1 MSLLR
6 NQRGFTFT
14 EIMIAVSIM
23 ALGFLAMAQMQYLS
37 LRQKQKAEQG
47 TVATNIVQFI
57 ADRDM
62 EEVKRAHLLNS
73 LAYMEAQSQKAGLE
87 AHLQHCS
94 SSNDDGI
101 CSACPCNPLALIT
114 PSPFEPASTTCAVI
128 NVHDFDPKNVEFEAD
143 KSDCT
148 GSSEE
153 SLVVVKRVTSQT
165 DNGLPPITT
174 LNVTYGVKT
183 KKQFEESAY
192 TSVTLKDTLA
202 TQNISFTAHR
212 DDWSQYM
219 PGWNNVMVPHVP

>member
-47 TVATNIVQFI
+47 TIATNIVQFI
-57 ADRDM
+57 ADRDI

-73 LAYMEAQSQKAGLE
+73 IAYMEALSQKAGLE
-87 AHLQHCS
+87 AHLQYCS
-94 SSNDDGI
+94 SSNEDGM
-101 CSACPCNPLALIT
+101 CGSCPCNPLAMIT
-114 PSPFEPASTTCAVI
+114 PSPFVDVSTTCAVI
-128 NVHDFDPKNVEFEAD
+128 SIHDFDPNNVEFETD

-153 SLVVVKRVTSQT
+153 SLVIVKQVTSQT
-165 DNGLPPITT
+165 DNETPPVTT
-174 LNVTYGVKT
+174 LNITYGVKT
-183 KKQFEESAY
+183 KKQFEESEY

-212 DDWSQYM
+212 DDWSQYV

>member
-14 EIMIAVSIM
+14 EIIIAVSIM

-47 TVATNIVQFI
+47 TIATNIIQFI

-73 LAYMEAQSQKAGLE
+73 VAYMEAQSQKANLE

-94 SSNDDGI
+94 SANENRMCDS
-101 CSACPCNPLALIT
+101 CPCNPLAMIT
-114 PSPFEPASTTCAVI
+114 PSPFVDLSTTCAVI
-128 NVHDFDPKNVEFEAD
+128 DVNDFDPKNVEFETQ

-148 GSSEE
+148 GSSED
-153 SLVVVKRVTSQT
+153 SLIIVKRVMSQT
-165 DNGLPPITT
+165 DNGIPAITT

-183 KKQFEESAY
+183 KKQFEESGY
-192 TSVTLKDTLA
+192 TSVTLNDTLA

-219 PGWNNVMVPHVP
+219 QGWNNVIVPHVP